1 LDTIFALASAPGKAG
16 ISIVRLSGPLAI
28 NVAEKLTKSK
38 LKEKQPNLRV
48 IYDSDN
54 HFIDQAL
61 ILIFRKPYSFTGEN
75 VVEFHLHGSSAVVSS
90 VIKLLGNFK
99 GLRSAEAGEFTRCA
113 LENGKIDLA
122 QVEGLADLID
132 AETDAQ
138 HKQAA
143 RIFNG
148 ALGEK
153 TKEWRAKLVKAGAL
167 LVATLDFADEEVPEE
182 VTPEVEKLIN
192 MVLSDL
198 DKEIIGVQTA
208 ERIRSGFEVAIV
220 GAPNLGKS
228 TLLNY
233 LVGRDAAITS
243 NVSGTTRDVIEVKL
257 DLHGLPVTILDTAG
271 IRKSDDKV
279 EEIGISRALERSS
292 LSDLRIVLTE
302 DGEYPVGLKKRDTDI
317 ICIAKDDQGNRGGVS
332 GKTGA
337 GIDRLKNNIWDI
349 LNDKAQYVGI
359 ATRERHK
366 SSMVNAKKFLG
377 NAVVSLR
384 DGPEYYD
391 ITAEEIRAA
400 TSALDSLIGRIGV
413 EDVLDEV
420 FSSFCL
426 GK

>member
-1 LDTIFALASAPGKAG
+1 MDTIFALASAPGKAG

-54 HFIDQAL
+54 QFIDQAL
-61 ILIFRKPYSFTGEN
+61 ILIFSKPCSFTGEN

-90 VIKLLGNFK
+90 VIKLLSNFK

-138 HKQAA
+138 HRQAA

-257 DLHGLPVTILDTAG
+257 DLRGLPVTILDTAG

>member
-1 LDTIFALASAPGKAG
+1 MDTIFALASAPGKAG

-38 LKEKQPNLRV
+38 LKEKRPNLRV

-61 ILIFRKPYSFTGEN
+61 ILIFSKPYSFTGEN

-113 LENGKIDLA
+113 LDNGKLDLA

-198 DKEIIGVQTA
+198 DKQIIGVQTA

-243 NVSGTTRDVIEVKL
+243 NVSGTTRDIIEVKL
-257 DLHGLPVTILDTAG
+257 DLRGLPVTILDTAG

-302 DGEYPVGLKKRDTDI
+302 DGEYPSGLKRRDTDI

>member
-1 LDTIFALASAPGKAG
+1 MDTIFALASAPGKAG

-90 VIKLLGNFK
+90 VIKLLSNFK
-99 GLRSAEAGEFTRCA
+99 GLRPAEAGEFTRCA

-153 TKEWRAKLVKAGAL
+153 TKEWRSKLVKAGAL

-198 DKEIIGVQTA
+198 DKEIIGVHTA

-257 DLHGLPVTILDTAG
+257 DLRGLPVTILDTAG

-337 GIDRLKNNIWDI
+337 GIDRLKDNIWDI
-349 LNDKAQYVGI
+349 LKDKAQSVGI

>member
-1 LDTIFALASAPGKAG
+1 MDTIFALASAPGKAG

-61 ILIFRKPYSFTGEN
+61 ILIFSKPYSFTGEN
-75 VVEFHLHGSSAVVSS
+75 VVEFHLHGSNAVVSS

-99 GLRSAEAGEFTRCA
+99 GLRAAEPGEFTRCA

-182 VTPEVEKLIN
+182 VTLEVGKLIN

-243 NVSGTTRDVIEVKL
+243 NISGTTRDVIEVKL
-257 DLHGLPVTILDTAG
+257 DLRGLPVTILDTAG

-302 DGEYPVGLKKRDTDI
+302 DGEYPSGLKSRDTDI

-337 GIDRLKNNIWDI
+337 GIDRLKNNMWDI

-366 SSMVNAKKFLG
+366 SSMVNAKEFLG

>member
-1 LDTIFALASAPGKAG
+1 MDTIFALASAPGKAG

-61 ILIFRKPYSFTGEN
+61 ILIFSKPYSFTGEN

-99 GLRSAEAGEFTRCA
+99 GLRAAEPGEFTRCA

-182 VTPEVEKLIN
+182 VTLEVGKLIN

-243 NVSGTTRDVIEVKL
+243 NISGTTRDVIEVKF
-257 DLHGLPVTILDTAG
+257 DLRGLPVTILDTAG

-302 DGEYPVGLKKRDTDI
+302 DGEYPSGLKSRDTDI

-366 SSMVNAKKFLG
+366 SSMVNAKKFLV

>member
-1 LDTIFALASAPGKAG
+1 MDTIFALASAPGKAG

-198 DKEIIGVQTA
+198 DKEIIGVHTA

-257 DLHGLPVTILDTAG
+257 DLRGLPVTILDTAG

-317 ICIAKDDQGNRGGVS
+317 ICIAKDDQGNLGGVS

-349 LNDKAQYVGI
+349 LNDKSQYVGI

>member
-1 LDTIFALASAPGKAG
+1 MDTIFALASAPGKAG

-61 ILIFRKPYSFTGEN
+61 ILIFSKPYSFTGEN

-113 LENGKIDLA
+113 LDNGKIDLA

-148 ALGEK
+148 ALGKK

-257 DLHGLPVTILDTAG
+257 DLRGLPVTILDTAG

>member
-1 LDTIFALASAPGKAG
+1 MDTIFALASAPGKAG

-28 NVAEKLTKSK
+28 NVAEKLSKSK

-61 ILIFRKPYSFTGEN
+61 ILIFSKPYSFTGEN

-167 LVATLDFADEEVPEE
+167 LAATLDFADEEVPEE

-243 NVSGTTRDVIEVKL
+243 NVSGTTRDIIEVKL
-257 DLHGLPVTILDTAG
+257 DLRGLPVTILDTAG
-271 IRKSDDKV
+271 IRISDDKL

-302 DGEYPVGLKKRDTDI
+302 DGEYPSGLKKRDTDI

-349 LNDKAQYVGI
+349 LNNKAQYVGI

>member
-1 LDTIFALASAPGKAG
+1 MDTIFALASAPGKAG

-48 IYDSDN
+48 VYDSDN

-198 DKEIIGVQTA
+198 DKEIIGVHTA

-257 DLHGLPVTILDTAG
+257 DLRGLPVTILDTAG

-349 LNDKAQYVGI
+349 LNNKAQYVGI

>member
-1 LDTIFALASAPGKAG
+1 MDTIFALASAPGKAG

-54 HFIDQAL
+54 LFIDQAL
-61 ILIFRKPYSFTGEN
+61 ILIFSKPCSFTGEN

>member
-1 LDTIFALASAPGKAG
+1 MDTIFALASAPGKAG

-61 ILIFRKPYSFTGEN
+61 ILIFSKPYSFTGEN

-113 LENGKIDLA
+113 LDNGKLDLA

-148 ALGEK
+148 ALGKK

-257 DLHGLPVTILDTAG
+257 DLRGLPVTILDTAG
-271 IRKSDDKV
+271 IRISDDKV

-302 DGEYPVGLKKRDTDI
+302 DGEYPSGLKKRDTDI

>member
-1 LDTIFALASAPGKAG
+1 MDTIFALASAPGKAG

-61 ILIFRKPYSFTGEN
+61 ILIFSKPYSFTGEN

-113 LENGKIDLA
+113 LDNGKLDLA
-122 QVEGLADLID
+122 QVEGLADLIE

-198 DKEIIGVQTA
+198 DKQIIGVQTA

-257 DLHGLPVTILDTAG
+257 DLRGLPVTILDTAG
-271 IRKSDDKV
+271 IRISDDKL

-302 DGEYPVGLKKRDTDI
+302 DGEYPSGLKKRDTDI

-349 LNDKAQYVGI
+349 LNDKSQYVGI

>member
-1 LDTIFALASAPGKAG
+1 MDTIFALASAPGKAG

-61 ILIFRKPYSFTGEN
+61 ILIFSKPYSFTGEN
-75 VVEFHLHGSSAVVSS
+75 VVEFHLHGSNAVVSS

-99 GLRSAEAGEFTRCA
+99 GLRDAEPGEFTRCA

-153 TKEWRAKLVKAGAL
+153 TKEWRAKLVKAGAF

-243 NVSGTTRDVIEVKL
+243 NISGTTRDVIEVKL
-257 DLHGLPVTILDTAG
+257 DLRGLPVTILDTAG

-302 DGEYPVGLKKRDTDI
+302 DGEYPSGLKSRDTDI

-366 SSMVNAKKFLG
+366 SSMVNAKEFLG

>member
-1 LDTIFALASAPGKAG
+1 MDTIFALASAPGKAG

-61 ILIFRKPYSFTGEN
+61 ILIFSKPYSFTGEN

-138 HKQAA
+138 HRQAA

-198 DKEIIGVQTA
+198 DKQIIGVQTA

-243 NVSGTTRDVIEVKL
+243 NVSGTTRDIIEVKL
-257 DLHGLPVTILDTAG
+257 DLRGLPVTILDTAG
-271 IRKSDDKV
+271 IRISDDKL

-302 DGEYPVGLKKRDTDI
+302 DGEYPSGLKKRDTDI

>member
-1 LDTIFALASAPGKAG
+1 MDTIFALASAPGKAG

-61 ILIFRKPYSFTGEN
+61 IFIFSKPYSFTGEN

-257 DLHGLPVTILDTAG
+257 DLRGLPVTILDTAG

-337 GIDRLKNNIWDI
+337 GIDRLKNIIWDI
-349 LNDKAQYVGI
+349 LNNKAQYVGI

>member
-1 LDTIFALASAPGKAG
+1 MDTIFALASAPGKAG

-61 ILIFRKPYSFTGEN
+61 ILIFSKPYSFTGEN

-257 DLHGLPVTILDTAG
+257 DLRGLPVTILDTAG

-317 ICIAKDDQGNRGGVS
+317 ICIAKDDQGNLGGVS

-349 LNDKAQYVGI
+349 LNDKSQYVGI

>member
-1 LDTIFALASAPGKAG
+1 MDTIFALASAPGKAG

-113 LENGKIDLA
+113 LDNGKLDLA

-148 ALGEK
+148 ALGKK

-257 DLHGLPVTILDTAG
+257 DLRGLPVTILDTAG

-302 DGEYPVGLKKRDTDI
+302 DGEYPLGLKKRDTDI

>member
-1 LDTIFALASAPGKAG
+1 MDTIFALASAPGKAG

-61 ILIFRKPYSFTGEN
+61 ILIFSKPYSFTGEN

-113 LENGKIDLA
+113 LDNGKLDLA
-122 QVEGLADLID
+122 QVEGLADLIE

-257 DLHGLPVTILDTAG
+257 DLRGLPVTILDTAG
-271 IRKSDDKV
+271 IRISDDKV

-302 DGEYPVGLKKRDTDI
+302 DGEYPSGLKKRDTDI

>member
-1 LDTIFALASAPGKAG
+1 MDTIFALASAPGKAG

-38 LKEKQPNLRV
+38 LKEKQPNLRA

-257 DLHGLPVTILDTAG
+257 DLRGLPVTILDTAG

-349 LNDKAQYVGI
+349 LNNKAQYVGI

>member
-61 ILIFRKPYSFTGEN
+61 ILIFSKPYSFTGEN

-182 VTPEVEKLIN
+182 VTQEVEKLIN

-257 DLHGLPVTILDTAG
+257 DLRGLPVTILDTAG

-317 ICIAKDDQGNRGGVS
+317 ICIAKDDQGNRGGIS

-349 LNDKAQYVGI
+349 LNNKAQYVGI

-377 NAVVSLR
+377 NAIVSLR